1 MVIYD
6 VLCASAHRSEVV
18 QASMHDDAPRCPAC
32 GDPTRRVPAA
42 ARLSGRA
49 SAGPSREQMPHTWT
63 GIRRGDP
70 ETVRTWHAL
79 MSTREKLEEKYP
91 ELAGDR
97 RPVLAHEGAFAG
109 APLTAGDPMAASV
122 ARAAFGTLL
131 KSSPERSPTTFD
143 PKKAMS
149 THAKEAL

>member
-6 VLCASAHRSEVV
+6 VRCAAAHRFEVV
-18 QASMHDDAPRCPAC
+18 QASMYDDAPPCPAC
-32 GDPTRRVPAA
+32 GAPTRRVPAA
-42 ARLSGRA
+42 ARLSGKA

-109 APLTAGDPMAASV
+109 APLTAGDPLAASM
-122 ARAAFGTLL
+122 ARATFGTLL
-131 KSSPERSPTTFD
+131 KDPPTTPD
-143 PKKAMS
+143 PKRSS
-149 THAKEAL
+149 TSHRKEAL